1 MLPSFIAR
9 DAAGFYWSR
18 SWDFSA
24 KSRLDGAGQ
33 CLELLERPGLSW
45 GFHGRRNWGSA
56 AGAVGRS
63 QPGVLNCCSWAF
75 ELGVLKL
82 WRSSS
87 SSDIEF
93 QAAENSKRRKN
104 LPRKNLEIAAGV
116 FEFVANWAEEF

>member
-33 CLELLERPGLSW
+33 CLELLERPGLQP
-45 GFHGRRNWGSA
+45 GFASCWAGGLKKP
-56 AGAVGRS
+56 AGARL
-63 QPGVLNCCSWAF
+63 PGFGTLGPAWAF